1 MAVDVDSISDV
12 ADNANIISGAT
23 VDVGSI
29 SSAAVQVET
38 IASDEAVEVHIIS
51 GATVDIVMISDVA
64 CEVHKI
70 SGTAVDDDVRS
81 VGGVEFDIM
90 SDEKDDV
97 GAVSD
102 ERFDDDSITK
112 GVDVDETSHA
122 TLEIKT
128 IFDVEEGVYGM
139 SDETEEIDV
148 ISGNT

>member
-1 MAVDVDSISDV
+1 MAVDVDPISDV

-29 SSAAVQVET
+29 SSAAVDAET
-38 IASDEAVEVHIIS
+38 IVSDEAVEVHIIS

-81 VGGVEFDIM
+81 VGGVEFDIT
-90 SDEKDDV
+90 SDENDDV
-97 GAVSD
+97 GAVSN

>member
-12 ADNANIISGAT
+12 ADNTNIISGAT

-112 GVDVDETSHA
+112 GVDVDEISHA

>member
-29 SSAAVQVET
+29 SSAAVDVET
-38 IASDEAVEVHIIS
+38 IVSDEAVEVHIIS

-81 VGGVEFDIM
+81 VGGVEFDM
-90 SDEKDDV
+90 SDETDDV

>member
-1 MAVDVDSISDV
+1 M
-12 ADNANIISGAT
+12 ISGAT

-29 SSAAVQVET
+29 SSALVDAET
-38 IASDEAVEVHIIS
+38 IVSDEAVEVHIIS

-64 CEVHKI
+64 REVHKI
-70 SGTAVDDDVRS
+70 SGTAVDDDVIS

-97 GAVSD
+97 GAVPD
-102 ERFDDDSITK
+102 ESFDDDSITK
-112 GVDVDETSHA
+112 GVDVDEISHA
-122 TLEIKT
+122 ILEIKT